1 MSSLFALTLLC
12 FIAVALFRP
21 VEARSGRK
29 KLRCGVPGVPRAPDR
44 IVGGRDA
51 IHGAW
56 PWQVSLQYWGIIHF
70 CGGTLINK
78 RWVLTAAHCVEDG
91 TKPHVTLG
99 ESRLSKN
106 DSTEVTIKTKKVFI
120 HPGYGVWYN
129 LYDAALLKLKKRV
142 RFNKYIRPVCVPSQ
156 NSPLPPPG
164 TVCSITGWGSTREGG
179 STKNRLQE
187 ADVPIVS
194 DYDCSSV
201 HDLSFDSFVEFCA
214 RYMAGGVDTC
224 QGDSG
229 GPLVCEKDGNYFL
242 HGITSWGIG
251 CALPEY
257 PGVYARV
264 AAFADWIRDTIRNN

>member
-1 MSSLFALTLLC
+1 M
-12 FIAVALFRP
+12 
-21 VEARSGRK
+21 EGRK
-29 KLRCGVPGVPRAPDR
+29 GLRCGVPVVSRALDR
-44 IVGGRDA
+44 IVGGSDA

-78 RWVLTAAHCVEDG
+78 RWVLTAAHCVNDG

-106 DSTEVTIKTKKVFI
+106 DSTEITIKTKKVFI

-129 LYDAALLKLKKRV
+129 IYDAALLKLKKRV

-164 TVCSITGWGSTREGG
+164 TVCSITGWGATREGG

-214 RYMAGGVDTC
+214 GYFSSLYVVLKSAHVTC
-224 QGDSG
+224 PQGDSG